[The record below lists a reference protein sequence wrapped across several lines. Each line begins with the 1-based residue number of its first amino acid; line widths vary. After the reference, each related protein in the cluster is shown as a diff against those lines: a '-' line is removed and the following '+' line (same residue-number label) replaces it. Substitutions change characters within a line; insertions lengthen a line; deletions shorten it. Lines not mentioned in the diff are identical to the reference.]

1 MPLFFPVFGLL
12 HWVDRIILA
21 LRKRGLHVFCVIVET
36 PFDLIPN
43 KGLPHYTLK
52 RYCYEIYVFIVVIA
66 KGCESERWDL
76 GVKNLR
82 KIFFGIGPQRARAGT
97 PGHAMRRRAAFDIQ
111 VWSLNQARKKLGGRG
126 PFQENGTPNLL
137 YYPRNG

>member
-36 PFDLIPN
+36 LFDLIPN

-52 RYCYEIYVFIVVIA
+52 RYCYEIYVFIGVIA

-82 KIFFGIGPQRARAGT
+82 KSGRVRAPQDMLWRRDLLLVFRFGARN
-97 PGHAMRRRAAFDIQ
+97 R
-111 VWSLNQARKKLGGRG
+111 LEKKLGGRG
-126 PFQENGTPNLL
+126 PFQENRLQTPA
-137 YYPRNG
+137 YSPRNGL